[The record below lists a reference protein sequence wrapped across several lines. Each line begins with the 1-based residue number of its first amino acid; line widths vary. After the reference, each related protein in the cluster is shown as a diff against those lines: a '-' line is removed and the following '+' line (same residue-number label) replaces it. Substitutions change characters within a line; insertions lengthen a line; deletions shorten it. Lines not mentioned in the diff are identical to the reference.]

1 MTGQDRRLR
10 EVPFDRWNVMR
21 EHPSQTRNGTAP
33 KALSLATG
41 AVSEGVEPSRQPLT
55 FGDARFQILRKLG
68 EGGMGRVYEAYDRQ
82 RKCGVA
88 LKSLVRR
95 DADGVYLLKNEFR
108 SLADV
113 VHPNIV
119 RLHELFGDE
128 RQWFFTMELVDGVR
142 FDEWLGTPLSEGTT
156 GTSTGGAK
164 LNGARLRAAFA
175 QLGEGIAAIHA
186 AGKLHRD
193 LKPSN
198 VLVTAEGRV
207 VVLDFGLAIEPAR
220 RGQADATG
228 EFSIVGTPTYIA
240 PEQAAGAPATSASDC
255 YAIGVMLFEALTG
268 RLPFLGQAHEV
279 LLRKQLRA
287 APSLR
292 LARVPSDLAGLCDSL
307 LARDPS
313 ARATLEEVRAI
324 LRSSLTRDSSGDTA
338 YSNADRDLL
347 VGRDRELSELRHA
360 FNAAR
365 EGRPTVVFV
374 SGESGAGKTA
384 LCSAFIEELPSSE
397 QVIVLKG
404 RCYEG
409 ENVPYKGIDSL
420 VDGVTQFIRTRS
432 AGEIAAFVP
441 KQLNALARV
450 FPVLGR
456 IDGMTHAAQSESVD
470 PVELRDRAFGEFT
483 DLLASLRRQRPLICW
498 IDDAQRLDRDAIAL
512 LDHFLSA
519 RANVPVLMILS
530 HRSERSECSSNL
542 SRLRSTLSNQQHWC
556 LTEVSV
562 TSLSPSAARLLA
574 TELLA
579 ENRRDLA
586 GEVASES
593 SGNPFFV
600 RALARHLNR
609 CDTKTPPVL
618 KSALLAQIDQ
628 LEPSARNLLECVA
641 VAGSPLPISDA
652 LEATGSTHVD
662 SDLLR
667 AERLL
672 RRNGHGHDLTIECY
686 HDKIREIVSQLLPP
700 TRATAL
706 HEALFA
712 VLEMRSDA
720 DPRLLALHARGM
732 GHHTKAAMYAVLAA
746 KHASASLA
754 FDQAALFYEQALN
767 SATLGNDAERQLR
780 VHLAES
786 LANAGRGE
794 EAAAAFVEAARASSR
809 DVGLEL
815 SARAGKLLLN
825 HGHVADGKRLLS
837 TVLRTLNSRLPENPV
852 WARFL
857 FVWERL
863 RLRLRGLSFRANHE
877 NLSTSRKRELDIL
890 WSSVHG
896 LQSVDLIGAAC
907 LNTRY
912 VRIALDSGIV
922 EHVARALACEA
933 YMTAGDRSLESRN
946 ETLLLRAEALARQSG
961 EIETIAFVDVA
972 RGISAYAYGD
982 QRRCR
987 MLCEHAIQTLLKNC
1001 TGAAYELSRARQFSL
1016 LAAGELGDVVSP
1028 REVTALID
1036 DGWKRGDISGAIAF
1050 TGLTVLVRLFQHADE
1065 DVLRHVA
1072 EARKRWRAPRYFTWT
1087 DWFLLIAE
1095 LYLDVYTGQL
1105 RGGLDRLLS
1114 AWPAMETAGFTRSPV
1129 RPALCFYRGAIA
1141 LAVSREGG
1149 RDAMQLRSL
1158 AQQSAQKLLSVRAP
1172 FAEAYGQTLAGW
1184 VEHDLGR
1191 TDEAIARFRNAVR
1204 AFETSGMLVYAAVV
1218 RAKLASLVGDDADAV
1233 LEGESEQFAAMRTT
1247 DMGTAMRLLM
1257 LGLS

>member
-1 MTGQDRRLR
+1 MPGQYRRLPEVPVDRR
-10 EVPFDRWNVMR
+10 NVVR
-21 EHPSQTRNGTAP
+21 EHPRQTRNGSAPTAL
-33 KALSLATG
+33 KLAAG
-41 AVSEGVEPSRQPLT
+41 AVSEGIEPSRQTLA

-82 RKCGVA
+82 RKCRVA

-108 SLADV
+108 SLADL
-113 VHPNIV
+113 VHHNIV

-142 FDEWLGTPLSEGTT
+142 FDEWLGTPPSEAAAGA
-156 GTSTGGAK
+156 STGSAK

-175 QLGEGIAAIHA
+175 QLAEGIAAIHA

-207 VVLDFGLAIEPAR
+207 VVLDFGLATEPASR
-220 RGQADATG
+220 SHVAATG
-228 EFSIVGTPTYIA
+228 DFSIVGTPTYLA

-268 RLPFLGQAHEV
+268 RLPFLGHAHEV

-292 LARVPSDLAGLCDSL
+292 LARIPSDLALLCDSL
-307 LARDPS
+307 LVRDPS
-313 ARATLEEVRAI
+313 ARATLDDVRAI
-324 LRSSLTRDSSGDTA
+324 LRSSLTRTLREDTA
-338 YSNADRDLL
+338 YSKADRDLL
-347 VGRDRELSELRHA
+347 VGREHELSELRRA
-360 FNAAR
+360 FEAAR
-365 EGRPTVVFV
+365 VGRPTVVFV
-374 SGESGAGKTA
+374 SGESGSGKTA
-384 LCSAFIEELPSSE
+384 LCSTFLDELPSRGE
-397 QVIVLKG
+397 VIVLEG

-432 AGEIAAFVP
+432 APEIAALLP

-456 IDGMTHAAQSESVD
+456 IDAITYAARSENVD
-470 PVELRDRAFGEFT
+470 PVDLRDRAFTEFT
-483 DLLASLRRQRPLICW
+483 ALLASLRRLRPLICW

-512 LDHFLSA
+512 LEHFLSA
-519 RANVPVLMILS
+519 HATIPILLILS
-530 HRSERSECSSNL
+530 HRSERFDCPSNL
-542 SRLRSTLSNQQHWC
+542 SRLRSILSNHQRWC
-556 LTEVSV
+556 LADVSV
-562 TSLSPSAARLLA
+562 TPLSPSAARLLA
-574 TELLA
+574 TELLS

-586 GEVASES
+586 GTVASEA

-600 RALARHLNR
+600 RALARHMNR
-609 CDTKTPPVL
+609 CDTKAPAVL
-618 KSALLAQIDQ
+618 KGALLAQVDQ
-628 LEPSARNLLECVA
+628 LEPSARTLLECVA
-641 VAGSPLPISDA
+641 VAGSPLPIADA

-662 SDLLR
+662 LDLLK

-672 RRNGHGHDLTIECY
+672 RRHELGLELTIECY
-686 HDKIREIVSQLLPP
+686 HDKIREIVSQLLTPV
-700 TRATAL
+700 RAIAL

-712 VLEMRSDA
+712 VIEKRSNA

-732 GHHTKAAMYAVLAA
+732 GNHAKAATYAVLAA
-746 KHASASLA
+746 KRASASLA
-754 FDQAALFYEQALN
+754 FDQAALFYEQALSSN
-767 SATLGNDAERQLR
+767 TLGRAAERQLWID
-780 VHLAES
+780 LAES

-825 HGHVADGKRLLS
+825 HGHIADGKQLLR

-852 WARFL
+852 SARIL

-863 RLRLRGLSFRANHE
+863 RLRLRGLAFRPKRKD
-877 NLSTSRKRELDIL
+877 LSSSRKRELDIL
-890 WSSVHG
+890 WSTVHG
-896 LQSVDLIGAAC
+896 LQGVDLIGAAC

-912 VRIALDSGIV
+912 IRLALDSGIA
-922 EHVARALACEA
+922 EHGARAFACEA

-946 ETLLLRAEALARQSG
+946 EMLLSRAETLAMQSG
-961 EIETIAFVDVA
+961 AIETIAFVDVA
-972 RGISAYAYGD
+972 RGVSAYAYGD

-1001 TGAAYELSRARQFSL
+1001 TGAAYELNRARQFSL

-1028 REVTALID
+1028 QEVTALID

-1065 DVLRHVA
+1065 DVRRHVA
-1072 EARKRWRAPRYFTWT
+1072 EARKRWRAPRYFTWI

-1095 LYLDVYTGQL
+1095 LYLEVYTGQF
-1105 RGGLDRLLS
+1105 RRGLDRLLA

-1129 RPALCFYRGAIA
+1129 RPALYFYRGAIA

-1149 RDAMQLRSL
+1149 RDAVQLRSM
-1158 AQQSAQKLLSVRAP
+1158 AQESAQKLLSAKAP

-1184 VEHDLGR
+1184 IEHDFGH

-1204 AFETSGMLVYAAVV
+1204 AFEISGMLVYAAVV
-1218 RAKLASLVGDDADAV
+1218 RAKLASLVKADEGAV
-1233 LEGESEQFAAMRTT
+1233 LEGETEHFAAMRTT
-1247 DMGTAMRLLM
+1247 DMETAMRLLM